1 MSCACLGFGVLF
13 SFVNLW
19 LNVCGLL
26 VDIVVVVLMLF
37 PEFGWCRWWVGL
49 CLVLRSLLLCYLC
62 FDCCGCLCRVYILL
76 FGLLVQG
83 FRVVLICLW
92 FVGFAVAW
100 DGVCDLV
107 WRFTNVLV

>member
-1 MSCACLGFGVLF
+1 MVKCLWFVSGYCGCCADAVSGVG
-13 SFVNLW
+13 
-19 LNVCGLL
+19 CGR
-26 VDIVVVVLMLF
+26 
-37 PEFGWCRWWVGL
+37 WCVGL
-49 CLVLRSLLLCYLC
+49 CLMLRSLLLCYLC

-76 FGLLVQG
+76 FGLLTQG

-107 WRFTNVLV
+107 WRFTDVLV